1 MFFFDN
7 VEELNRNP
15 QSNNRKRFVKCFEN
29 ILEKCAKVK
38 VLLTARGNIGSS
50 TMRETCIHL
59 EGLKDDQKLA
69 WQLFREYYLEKS
81 KDEIENLAKLKP
93 DQNKFPGAYLDARG
107 KKISKLRYT
116 KNKIGEHHLFDL
128 LGRHPQAI
136 ILAAHLHRNDKNL
149 TLGDLYGL
157 IVE

>member
-1 MFFFDN
+1 
-7 VEELNRNP
+7 
-15 QSNNRKRFVKCFEN
+15 
-29 ILEKCAKVK
+29 
-38 VLLTARGNIGSS
+38 
-50 TMRETCIHL
+50 
-59 EGLKDDQKLA
+59 
-69 WQLFREYYLEKS
+69 LEKS

-93 DQNKFPGAYLDARG
+93 DQSKFPGAYLDARG